1 METTGTELVVAKP
14 KGRPFQKGN
23 PGKPHGAR
31 RKTSILAERLL
42 AENAEGIIKSVIAS
56 ALEGDMAA
64 AKICVDR
71 LNPIRK
77 GQLVKFHMP
86 DMNAAGVSVAFS
98 ALVAAVSSGQIT
110 CEEAAAVSTLLDA
123 QRKAIETESIEK
135 RLDALEARK

>member
-1 METTGTELVVAKP
+1 MTGTEMVVAKP
-14 KGRPFQKGN
+14 VVGRPFAKGN

-31 RKTSILAERLL
+31 RKTSVFAERLL
-42 AENAEGIIKSVIAS
+42 ADNAEGIIKSVIAA

-71 LNPIRK
+71 FCPVRK
-77 GQLVKFHMP
+77 GHLVKFTMP
-86 DMNAAGVSVAFS
+86 DMGAAGVAAAFS
-98 ALVAAVSSGQIT
+98 ALIGAVSSGQIT